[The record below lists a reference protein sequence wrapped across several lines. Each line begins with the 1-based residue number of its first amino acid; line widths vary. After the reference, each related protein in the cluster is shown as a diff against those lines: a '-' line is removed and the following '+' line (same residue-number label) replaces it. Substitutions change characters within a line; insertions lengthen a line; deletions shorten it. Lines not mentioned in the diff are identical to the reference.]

1 VTNKSDAN
9 RTTKS
14 VDPGTKTES
23 YRFPEAS
30 LLARP
35 EAGQQARFK
44 KRKPKATY
52 RYDSSLA
59 PEINWDG
66 QNPARE
72 LGEWLIGCIEEAVK
86 LKDTN
91 PPFTFKEPKIFASAD
106 GKIVARV
113 SGLADAT
120 EQLRRLSKP
129 FLNWSG
135 KAERLSFDVPTLPLF
150 VHERL

>member
-1 VTNKSDAN
+1 MMVRRTKKVVLATNKSDAE

-23 YRFPEAS
+23 YRHPEAS

-59 PEINWDG
+59 PEMNWDG

-72 LGEWLIGCIEEAVK
+72 HGEWLIGRIEEAAK
-86 LKDTN
+86 LKDTDS
-91 PPFTFKEPKIFASAD
+91 PFTFTEAENLRERGRQNRCARQRACRCHGS
-106 GKIVARV
+106 VA
-113 SGLADAT
+113 AT
-120 EQLRRLSKP
+120 VTAIPQLVREGGAAVL
-129 FLNWSG
+129 
-135 KAERLSFDVPTLPLF
+135 
-150 VHERL
+150 